1 MDAAVPTPAPGRTT
15 GRMEFHCR
23 LGTETGEVIEG
34 VHAAENEAALRQE
47 LEGRGLYVLAL
58 RQRGSLGWSGFS
70 SPPRRRIR
78 TREFLVFNQELATLL
93 RAGLPLVQSLD
104 ILRQRMDDPAF
115 KAILNDVHDRVHA
128 GAALSEAFEAQ
139 GHVVPGIYTASL
151 LAGEKSGGLEEVI
164 RRYVDYVRVVT
175 ALQRKTLSAL
185 IYPAVL
191 LGLSL
196 VVVSI
201 IVLRVVPEFEAFYGG
216 FGAELPLMTRVVVAV
231 SDAARGNLLLIV
243 PGAGL
248 AAWAAWRWLQRP
260 GRAALLDRVV
270 LRVPGVGSIA
280 GRFATSQMSR
290 TLATLLGGGIPLVDA
305 IDVASRALGNRFYAD
320 QLAVAGQRVREGEA
334 LAAALAARGIFPSVV
349 IRMVEV
355 GEATGALREMLTSV
369 ADFFDEEIDTRL
381 GRFVAVIEPVLLIV
395 MGLVIATLLV
405 ALYLPLIQL
414 GSVLS

>member
-1 MDAAVPTPAPGRTT
+1 
-15 GRMEFHCR
+15 MEFHCR

-34 VHAAENEAALRQE
+34 VHVAESEAALRQE
-47 LEGRGLYVLAL
+47 LEARGLYVLAL

-70 SPPRRRIR
+70 STPRRRIR

-139 GHVVPGIYTASL
+139 GEIVPGIYTASL

-164 RRYVDYVRVVT
+164 RRYVDYVKVVT
-175 ALQRKTLSAL
+175 ALQQKTLSAL
-185 IYPAVL
+185 IYPAIL
-191 LGLSL
+191 LGLSM

-243 PGAGL
+243 AGAGL
-248 AAWAAWRWLQRP
+248 TAWGGWRWLQRP
-260 GRAALLDRVV
+260 GRRALLDRVV
-270 LRVPGVGSIA
+270 LRLPGVGSIA

-305 IDVASRALGNRFYAD
+305 LDVASRALGNRFYAD
-320 QLAVAGQRVREGEA
+320 QLAVVGQRVREGEA
-334 LAAALAARGIFPSVV
+334 LAAALAARGLFPSVV

-395 MGLVIATLLV
+395 MGLVIAALLV

>member
-1 MDAAVPTPAPGRTT
+1 
-15 GRMEFHCR
+15 MEFHCR

-34 VHAAENEAALRQE
+34 VHVAENESALRRE
-47 LEGRGLYVLAL
+47 LEARGLCILAL
-58 RQRGSLGWSGFS
+58 SRRGSFAWSGFS
-70 SPPRRRIR
+70 SATRRRIR

-115 KAILNDVHDRVHA
+115 RAILNDVHDRVHA

-139 GHVVPGIYTASL
+139 GDVVPGVYTASL

-164 RRYVDYVRVVT
+164 RRYVDYVKVIT

-185 IYPAVL
+185 IYPAIL

-201 IVLRVVPEFEAFYGG
+201 IILRVVPEFEAFYAG
-216 FGAELPLMTRVVVAV
+216 FGAELPLMTQVVVAV
-231 SDAARGNLLLIV
+231 SDAMRGNLLLIV
-243 PGAGL
+243 LGTGL
-248 AAWAAWRWLQRP
+248 AAAAAWRWLKRP

-270 LRVPGVGSIA
+270 LRLPFVGSIA
-280 GRFATSQMSR
+280 GRFATSQLSR

-305 IDVASRALGNRFYAD
+305 LDVASRALGNRCYAEEV
-320 QLAVAGQRVREGEA
+320 AVAGQRVREGEA

-369 ADFFDEEIDTRL
+369 ADFFDEELDTRL
-381 GRFVAVIEPVLLIV
+381 GRFVAIIEPLLLVV
-395 MGLVIATLLV
+395 MGLVIAALLV
-405 ALYLPLIQL
+405 SLYLPLLQL
-414 GSVLS
+414 GTVLS